1 MQKDSM
7 EALYQNQNPLVQD
20 YYYYYY
26 YLFKIVIII
35 IVYGYYRLDYRD

>member
-1 MQKDSM
+1 M